1 MSRSSIAASNRPS
14 RSPVEHVP
22 VARKPDRLVALA
34 LAAILIPL
42 AIGPHASAA
51 ESFRANDDDGSALLA
66 TRIVGQVPGF
76 SPDVANEEGYWYSR
90 YSMMTL
96 TMQSGLGVAIPMDQ
110 QFMSMIPPM
119 ISAVGAAASD
129 PVTPP
134 MNPALLQEV
143 YAGGDPH
150 YVTAPN
156 QMDFGTLRWVGGPA
170 KLTTLATA
178 KTITKELE
186 WAKMFHRDAHF
197 GQPGVDSFGSN
208 QRFAGMLFAAMV
220 KAQLQSYLA
229 NPSSYAA
236 SNVGDY
242 ALLTA
247 FSDGAGFYSD
257 ADEANNQGPNAAPA
271 AYPAANRYVDP
282 ASAAEFASLAKAEFA
297 KVRNSQPR
305 AVRELSLAVQ
315 AVVWYAGM
323 TKDASELAQSKAA
336 IRRWGNALLRNGT
349 DDESDDPTDRAYS
362 VRGLIEA
369 GRTTGDE
376 RYLSGAARAFFQM
389 TAGFDY
395 AHGVLRGTHKLT
407 TEGIGEI
414 AGAFNA
420 AKIWLGNRID
430 QAQANILFGVWWEG
444 TVNLS
449 GIEISSPAVDQMKG
463 AYELL
468 APPGRGTVP
477 QNVLNYRYPTVPL
490 PESAGGAYGIAPVL
504 AASVTWDPNY
514 QAWHVADRRFDTA
527 GAMHTATE
535 LMWFHSDEVNG
546 FPNVNFR

>member
-1 MSRSSIAASNRPS
+1 MSSSTIAASNRP
-14 RSPVEHVP
+14 RTSPVERGP
-22 VARKPDRLVALA
+22 VTRKPDRLSALA

-51 ESFRANDDDGSALLA
+51 ESVSANDDDGSALLA

-76 SPDVANEEGYWYSR
+76 SPAVANEEGYWYSR

-110 QFMSMIPPM
+110 QFMSMMPSM
-119 ISAVGAAASD
+119 MAAVGPTASD

-134 MNPALLQEV
+134 VNPSLLKVV
-143 YAGGDPH
+143 YAWGDPH

-156 QMDFGTLRWVGGPA
+156 QMDFGTLRWVDGPA
-170 KLTTLATA
+170 KLTTLATG
-178 KTITKELE
+178 KTMTKELE

-197 GQPGVDSFGSN
+197 GQPGVDNFGSN
-208 QRFAGMLFAAMV
+208 QRFAGMLFAVMV

-229 NPSSYAA
+229 NASSYAN
-236 SNVGDY
+236 SNAGDY

-247 FSDGAGFYSD
+247 FSDAAGFYSD

-271 AYPAANRYVDP
+271 TYPAANRYADP
-282 ASAAEFASLAKAEFA
+282 AAAAEFASLAKAEFA
-297 KVRNSQPR
+297 TVRDSRPR
-305 AVRELSLAVQ
+305 SARELSLAVQ

-323 TKDASELAQSKAA
+323 TQDPKELAQSKAA
-336 IRRWGNALLRNGT
+336 IRRWGNALLRDGSAE
-349 DDESDDPTDRAYS
+349 ESDDPTDSAYR

-376 RYLSGAARAFFQM
+376 RYLSGAARALYQM

-395 AHGVLRGTHKLT
+395 ADGVLRGTRKLT

-430 QAQANILFGVWWEG
+430 QAQANTLFGVWWEG
-444 TVNLS
+444 TVDLS
-449 GIEISSPAVDQMKG
+449 GIEISSPAVNQMKG

-468 APPGRGTVP
+468 DPPGRGTTY

-490 PESAGGAYGIAPVL
+490 PESAGGAHGIAPVL

-514 QAWHVADRRFDTA
+514 QAWHVADQRFDTA

-535 LMWFHSDEVNG
+535 FMWFHSDEVNG